1 MRLDKY
7 LKQTRLI
14 KRRTI
19 AQELA
24 KNNRIF
30 RNGYPLK
37 PSTEIK
43 AGDVIEIFYGNRYLK
58 IRVIDDKTYEML
70 EDKKIRRDD
79 YEESN

>member
-7 LKQTRLI
+7 LKTTKII

-24 KNNRIF
+24 KNNRVF

-37 PSTEIK
+37 PSTEVRI
-43 AGDVIEIFYGNRYLK
+43 GDEIEIYYGSRYIK
-58 IRVIDDKTYEML
+58 IKVIDEASYEII
-70 EDKKIRRDD
+70 EEEKIRRDSD
-79 YEESN
+79 EKFS